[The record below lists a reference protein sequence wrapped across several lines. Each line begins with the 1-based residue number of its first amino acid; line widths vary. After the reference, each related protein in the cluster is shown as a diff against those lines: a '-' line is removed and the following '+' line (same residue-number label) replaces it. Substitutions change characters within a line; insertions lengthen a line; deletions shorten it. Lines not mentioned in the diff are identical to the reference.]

1 MGGSFPTTNSS
12 PPEICPCGYE
22 LQISGVTIKNS
33 DPPDGGP
40 EFLVTRRRFELRTP
54 CLKVDSLSNNI
65 FFYHLLK
72 ALKTLAFSKFSSL
85 YFAIFQYVC

>member
-40 EFLVTRRRFELRTP
+40 EFLVTRRRFALAGINFESPGLP
-54 CLKVDSLSNNI
+54 LKIPVRLTADRN
-65 FFYHLLK
+65 FW
-72 ALKTLAFSKFSSL
+72 
-85 YFAIFQYVC
+85 